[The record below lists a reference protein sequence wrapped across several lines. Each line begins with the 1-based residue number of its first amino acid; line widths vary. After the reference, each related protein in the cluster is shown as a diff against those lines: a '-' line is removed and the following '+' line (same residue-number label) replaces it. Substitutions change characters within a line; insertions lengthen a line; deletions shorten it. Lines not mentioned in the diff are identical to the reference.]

1 MKKGIFF
8 GIMVVLLCN
17 PDLSWS
23 QTEPDA
29 IKLEEN
35 KFQEYFYEAL
45 KQKAIEN
52 YDKAIVALER
62 CLKLDANNATIYHEL
77 GKNYFAQKD
86 YKNAYTAFEKAN
98 TIDPKNKWFLIGM
111 YDVDYATKNYADAV
125 KVIEKLID
133 AEISNSTNTTM
144 YFMYYI

>member
-45 KQKAIEN
+45 KQKA
-52 YDKAIVALER
+52 
-62 CLKLDANNATIYHEL
+62 
-77 GKNYFAQKD
+77 
-86 YKNAYTAFEKAN
+86 TARVCCGFVQSV
-98 TIDPKNKWFLIGM
+98 T
-111 YDVDYATKNYADAV
+111 AV
-125 KVIEKLID
+125 
-133 AEISNSTNTTM
+133 
-144 YFMYYI
+144 